1 MIFNNEIGDVN
12 VKFEICNY
20 KGFFIQEGDYKLMS
34 IDEFGWVLICLDDVV
49 CYYVDLDNLKEIK
62 ELIEELVIIQK

>member
-1 MIFNNEIGDVN
+1 MIFNNDFNDVN
-12 VKFEICNY
+12 VKLEICNY

-62 ELIEELVIIQK
+62 ELMEELVIFYK